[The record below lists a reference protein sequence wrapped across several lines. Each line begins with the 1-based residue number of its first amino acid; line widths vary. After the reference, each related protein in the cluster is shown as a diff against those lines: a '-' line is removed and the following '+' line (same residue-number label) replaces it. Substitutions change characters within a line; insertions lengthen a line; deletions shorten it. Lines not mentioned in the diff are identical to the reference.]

1 MLKIIK
7 NLADA
12 YKAANESVENWARD
26 KVPDPIDGAKESAE
40 TGYGIYEKL

>member
-7 NLADA
+7 NLAVA
-12 YKAANESVENWARD
+12 YKAASKGVENWARD

-40 TGYGIYEKL
+40 TG